1 MCGFAGFIGNTE
13 NGQNILKNMTDTLIH
28 RGPDSEGLYLDKY
41 AALGFRRLS
50 IIDISTAGNQ
60 PLYNEDGS
68 KILTFNGEIYNYQEL
83 RKELIAA
90 GHIFY
95 SDTDSETIIHG
106 YEEWGE
112 DMLHKLRGMFA
123 FVIWDKKRRK
133 LFGARDMFGI
143 KPFYYAKMKNTFLFA
158 SEIKALLKHPNFVKK
173 LNEDALG
180 NYLSFQFVPTTETFF
195 KGVFA
200 LEPGHYFTYD
210 GTFELHKY
218 YEPHFQTDYNK
229 TFEDT
234 VKDIGNVMAD
244 SVKVHGIADVEVASY
259 LSGGVDSSYLTQL
272 GNVNHTFTVGFDC
285 KKCNEIEKAKKFANY
300 IKTEN
305 EVKIISDNEYWGS
318 LSDVQYY
325 MDEPVA
331 DPSAVALYFLSKAA
345 SKHVKVVLSGEGAD
359 ELFGGYN
366 IYCEPL
372 EHTGFDKIPKPVR
385 YLLAHFAE
393 LFLPRGLKGR
403 GFLMRHG
410 KTLEQRY
417 YSNATNIFSE
427 REANRILKHGCKPQI
442 QKVTAPLYKRVREN
456 NPVTKM
462 QYVDMHL
469 WLVHDILM
477 KGDKMGM
484 ANSVEVRVPY
494 LDKKVMELAQ
504 TLPLAYKV
512 DAPQTK
518 VAFRAAANMGI
529 PRETAERKK
538 LGFPVPIR
546 KWLKEDKYYHMVKDA
561 FESEAAEKYFNTK
574 KLVQMLK
581 RYKNKTIGN
590 EKADDSRKIWTV
602 YIFLLWYQRFF
613 EEQA

>member
-1 MCGFAGFIGNTE
+1 MCGFSGFVGSTVD
-13 NGQNILKNMTDTLIH
+13 GRKILKSMTDTLVH
-28 RGPDSEGLYLDKY
+28 RGPDSEGAYLDEH

-50 IIDISTAGNQ
+50 IIDISNSGNQ

-68 KILTFNGEIYNYQEL
+68 KILTFNGEIYNYREL
-83 RKELIAA
+83 RNELIAA
-90 GHIFY
+90 GHIFH

-112 DMLHKLRGMFA
+112 DMLHRLRGMFS
-123 FVIWDKKRRK
+123 FVIWDKNQRK

-143 KPFYYAKMKNTFLFA
+143 KPFYYAKMKHTFLFA
-158 SEIKALLKHPNFVKK
+158 SEIKALLKHPDFVKE
-173 LNEDALG
+173 LNEDAMG
-180 NYLSFQFVPTTETFF
+180 NYLSFQFVPTAETFF

-218 YEPHFQTDYNK
+218 YEPHFEEDYHK
-229 TFEDT
+229 TFEEAVEEIRT
-234 VKDIGNVMAD
+234 VMAD
-244 SVKVHGIADVEVASY
+244 SVKAHKVADVEVASY

-272 GNVNHTFTVGFDC
+272 GNVDHTFTVGFDC
-285 KKCNEIEKAKKFANY
+285 KKCNEIGKAKKFADY
-300 IKTEN
+300 IDTEN
-305 EVKIISDNEYWGS
+305 EARLISEEEYWGS
-318 LSDVQYY
+318 LSDIQYY

-331 DPSAVALYFLSKAA
+331 DPAAVALYFLSREAA
-345 SKHVKVVLSGEGAD
+345 KKVKVVLSGEGAD

-372 EHTGFDKIPKPVR
+372 EHTGFDKIPKAVR
-385 YLLAHFAE
+385 SWLAQFAE
-393 LFLPRGLKGR
+393 IYLPRGMKGR

-417 YSNATNIFSE
+417 YCNATNIFSE
-427 REANRILKHGCKPQI
+427 READRILKRGCKPGI
-442 QKVTAPLYKRVREN
+442 QKVTEPLYKRVRKKD
-456 NPVTKM
+456 PVTQM
-462 QYVDMHL
+462 QYVDLHL

-504 TLPLAYKV
+504 TLPLACKV
-512 DAPQTK
+512 DAPRTK
-518 VAFRAAANMGI
+518 VAFREAANGGM
-529 PRETAERKK
+529 PHETAERKK

-546 KWLKEDKYYHMVKDA
+546 KWLKEDKYYDMVKTV
-561 FESEAAEKYFNTK
+561 FESEAAEKYFDTK
-574 KLVQMLK
+574 KLVRMLK
-581 RYKNKTIGN
+581 RYKNKKLGN
-590 EKADDSRKIWTV
+590 RKADDSRKIWTV

-613 EEQA
+613 EAK